1 MIGSLKENRAVS
13 FVVIF
18 LVYILAGAGGIAVYN
33 FLSTPVWL
41 SLLIADIVATVITF
55 IFSCILSNASVYDPY
70 WSVQPIVIM
79 VALTIKNGFHEAA
92 LWAMVAVIIWG
103 IRLTLNWGYS
113 FKNLNAQDWRYTM
126 LYKKSGKF
134 YPLVNLFG
142 IHLFP
147 TLVVYACILPA
158 VYLFNEP
165 YELTPVGVVCF
176 LISIGAVVLQAT
188 ADHQMQSFRQK
199 HQGELI
205 HAGLWK
211 HSRHPN
217 YLGEILMWWGIGL
230 YSVLTMKGPFYLLS
244 GALVNTLMFIFIS
257 VPLAEGRQSAKPGFE
272 EYKKQTRMFLP
283 LKKRSSVEE

>member
-1 MIGSLKENRAVS
+1 MIRSLKENRAVS
-13 FVVIF
+13 FAVIF
-18 LVYILAGAGGIAVYN
+18 IVYILAGAGGIIVYN
-33 FLSTPVWL
+33 LLSTPVWL
-41 SLLIADIVATVITF
+41 SLLIADIAATIITF
-55 IFSCILSNASVYDPY
+55 LFSCILSNASVYDPY

-79 VALTIKNGFHEAA
+79 VALSIKNGFHEAA
-92 LWAMVAVIIWG
+92 FWAMVAVVIWG
-103 IRLTLNWGYS
+103 IRLTLNWAYS

-134 YPLVNLFG
+134 YPLVNFFG

-165 YELTPVGVVCF
+165 FELTSEGVVCF

-199 HQGELI
+199 HHGELI

-217 YLGEILMWWGIGL
+217 YLGEILMWWGIGF
-230 YSVLTMKGPFYLLS
+230 YSILTVKGHFYLLS
-244 GALVNTLMFIFIS
+244 GAFVNTLMFIFIS
-257 VPLAEGRQSAKPGFE
+257 VPLAEGRQSEKPGFE

-283 LKKRSSVEE
+283 LKKRSSIGE